1 MPSPSAQTPEAPP
14 TSAPVADA
22 QRGNWV
28 DSFAP
33 AWLKPYA
40 RLARWD
46 RPTPLLLLFWPC
58 SMSLALYALATPG
71 HGFNWWAMLL
81 FLVGA
86 AVMRGAGCT
95 FNDIVDTD
103 IDMKVARTRLRP
115 IPSGQVTKRQAAA
128 FLVLQALVGLLI
140 LVQFNIFTIW
150 LGVASLALIAIYPF
164 MKRVTWWP
172 QFFLGLA
179 FSYGALVGWAAEA
192 GSLALPPVLLYG
204 GAILWTIGYDTIYAL
219 QDIEDDALI
228 GVKSTARLFGSRVR
242 PITGLFYAGAVVLWL
257 AAALLAGGGPV
268 VMLAML
274 VPVAILGWQVATL
287 DRTIAGNALTRFRAN
302 HWVGLTVTL
311 ALLIELMF

>member
-1 MPSPSAQTPEAPP
+1 MPGAVRV
-14 TSAPVADA
+14 PVADA

-28 DSFAP
+28 DRYAP
-33 AWLKPYA
+33 DWLKPYA

-58 SMSLALYALATPG
+58 AWALGLHALGAPEA
-71 HGFNWWAMLL
+71 GFDWRALLL

-115 IPSGQVTKRQAAA
+115 IPAGQVTRAQAAV
-128 FLVLQALVGLLI
+128 FLVAQGLAGFVVLI
-140 LVQFNIFTIW
+140 QFNAFTVG

-192 GSLALPPVLLYG
+192 GSLALPPVLLYA

-219 QDIEDDALI
+219 QDIEDDALVGI
-228 GVKSTARLFGSRVR
+228 KSTARLFGARVK
-242 PITGLFYAGAVVLWL
+242 PLTGLFYAGALALWL
-257 AAALLAGGGPV
+257 WAGVLAGGGAV
-268 VMLAML
+268 FVGLLA
-274 VPVAILGWQVATL
+274 VPALILGWQVVTL
-287 DRTIAGNALTRFRAN
+287 DAARPQSALVRFRAN
-302 HWVGLTVTL
+302 HWVGLALSL
-311 ALLIELMF
+311 AFFLDRLL